1 VVRRAGTVTRAVRR
15 AEPAW
20 FAMVMA
26 TGIVSAALRQ
36 ADWPGPARVLLGGAA
51 ACFVVI
57 AVAVGW
63 RAVRHPAGLAAE
75 LGQPQR
81 IFTAFA
87 AVAACAVLGNGL
99 TGAGP
104 GAAAARI
111 AAAVL
116 AGAALLL
123 WLALTGWALACLGR
137 WLRSGRPVT
146 AVNGTWY
153 LWAVGTQ
160 SLAIAAAF
168 LHTGGLLAARRAAAA
183 AIAAWSAGLALYLV
197 IMILVAVRLLLA
209 GLGPGDATAPYWVAM
224 GAASISAFAA
234 ARTAPLAGAAFPAA
248 RPVIA
253 CGGIAAWILA
263 TCLIPVL
270 AVFSIARLARP
281 PRLRYGTG
289 GWVFVFPLGMYAT
302 AGLTL
307 STVAGLPSLHHVG
320 AVAVW
325 PAAAAWATTAFA
337 LVTAPLARRGDPAPP
352 GATAPAPATTATAP
366 ARAPSG
372 GETAQVTR

>member
-1 VVRRAGTVTRAVRR
+1 MARGAGAVSQGARR

-36 ADWPGPARVLLGGAA
+36 DGWPGPAQVLLAGAA
-51 ACFVVI
+51 ACFAVI

-63 RAVRHPAGLAAE
+63 RAVRHPAALAAE
-75 LGQPQR
+75 LGRPQR
-81 IFTAFA
+81 VFTAFA

-104 GAAAARI
+104 GGAAARI

-123 WLALTGWALACLGR
+123 WLALTGWALACLGG
-137 WLRSGRPVT
+137 WLRAGRPVT

-168 LHTGGLLAARRAAAA
+168 LHAGGLLPARPAAAA

-197 IMILVAVRLLLA
+197 IMALVAARLLRA
-209 GLGPGDATAPYWVAM
+209 RPGPRDATAPYWVAM

-234 ARTAPLAGAAFPAA
+234 ARAAPLTGAAFPAA

-253 CGGIAAWILA
+253 GGGIAAWVLA
-263 TCLIPVL
+263 TCLVPAL
-270 AVFSIARLARP
+270 ACFSVTRLARP

-307 STVAGLPSLHHVG
+307 GAVADVSLLHHVG

-325 PAAAAWATTAFA
+325 PAAVAWATTAFA
-337 LVTAPLARRGDPAPP
+337 MVTAPLARHGDPAPP
-352 GATAPAPATTATAP
+352 GTTAPVPATTITAP
-366 ARAPSG
+366 ARAPCG
-372 GETAQVTR
+372 GETAQVRM